1 MELLNGDIGGETFDA
16 EAIKDQLLKRGRIAK
31 DKLGPKWRSEV
42 KKVDL
47 FFNSYEGFTYLNAF
61 QTALGK
67 SGTKR
72 VSIER
77 IHRVTKALE
86 AAAGIPYKP
95 IMI

>member
-1 MELLNGDIGGETFDA
+1 MELLNGAIFDSDTV
-16 EAIKDQLLKRGRIAK
+16 KSHLLERGRIAK
-31 DKLGPKWRSEV
+31 EKIGKNWRKEA
-42 KKVDL
+42 KKADS

-77 IHRVTKALE
+77 IHRVTRALE
-86 AAAGIPYKP
+86 IAAGIPYKP
-95 IMI
+95 ITI